1 MCRADFG
8 SVGRERGQPG
18 RKMSL
23 IAVKQKL
30 KEIARQGQCKSGA
43 TENVLSR
50 QMVYVAKLTE
60 TSFSLNK
67 MSKIFSFYSIQ
78 GHRKGDSAL

>member
-1 MCRADFG
+1 ME
-8 SVGRERGQPG
+8 RESRQPG

-30 KEIARQGQCKSGA
+30 KETARQGRCKSCA
-43 TENVLSR
+43 IENVLSL
-50 QMVYVAKLTE
+50 QMVYVASLTE

-78 GHRKGDSAL
+78 GHRKGDSDL